1 MIYFVIGRLR
11 KRRFFSEGR
20 IDAFNSFIFI
30 LLLLP
35 ITVIAYFCINIVG
48 LAADKLVIIIAS
60 IIFYAYPN
68 WTNFRVLG
76 ISLLIKFGAVLL
88 IIRAYEEISVNN
100 QSFYDNEL
108 AETKIR

>member
-1 MIYFVIGRLR
+1 MQ
-11 KRRFFSEGR
+11 
-20 IDAFNSFIFI
+20 FNSFIFI

-35 ITVIAYFCINIVG
+35 ITVIAYFCINIVVG
-48 LAADKLVIIIAS
+48 LTAGKLVIIIAS

-76 ISLLIKFGAVLL
+76 ISLLINFGAVLL
-88 IIRAYEEISVNN
+88 IIRACEEISVNN